1 MRNLI
6 LNCFLSEAK
15 ETIQNQITIKMI
27 VGMGAYVRPQGVLK
41 SFGQNQGILG
51 VEKTALTIFLKFCV
65 PP

>member
-27 VGMGAYVRPQGVLK
+27 VGVGAYVRPQGVLT
-41 SFGQNQGILG
+41 SFGQIWVNLG
-51 VEKTALTIFLKFCV
+51 E
-65 PP
+65 